1 MLNIVL
7 EVLMG
12 TERQESEMICRKFW
26 GGKEIKLPILLMA

>member
-26 GGKEIKLPILLMA
+26 GEKIKLPILLMV

>member
-12 TERQESEMICRKFW
+12 TERQESEMICRTFW
-26 GGKEIKLPILLMA
+26 GEKR